1 MEQVFF
7 ELRDGRV
14 IMGIAYNSVHAA
26 RDVPA
31 ADVANDDS
39 IGCGSKPPRIFL
51 KPIVILDGGLDSTI
65 GRYFY
70 PHLRQKFSGVLQL
83 GEEIFGAT
91 LPEVYVKGLIPDDLR
106 TS

>member
-1 MEQVFF
+1 MKQGFF
-7 ELRDGRV
+7 EFRDGRV
-14 IMGIAYNSVHAA
+14 IMGIAYNSVHTA
-26 RDVPA
+26 RDVPP
-31 ADVANDDS
+31 ADVANDGS
-39 IGCGSKPPRIFL
+39 IGCGEPARMFL

-70 PHLRQKFSGVLQL
+70 PHLRQKFSRVLQL
-83 GEEIFGAT
+83 GEELFGAT